1 VDSPPLGKCRTGD
14 AAGHPYGFGDGP
26 ALCETIGC
34 VVKWYIIVRSVRR
47 MNNDRVFQMD
57 FGKVYGLLL
66 DKAGRKGR
74 TKAEVEEVICWLT
87 GYSPAQLEAFRSADL
102 RYGDFFRGAPRLNP
116 NRTLIKGAVCGVRV
130 EEVEDPLMR
139 EIRYLDKLIDELAKG
154 KPMEKILRGQ
164 EETAMWVC
172 PKCGRSF
179 KNAEQSHYCGE
190 PPATIE
196 EYIAAQPE
204 AAREYLR
211 QVNAAIRASVPEAR
225 KKISWSMPTYWK
237 GRNLIQFAAFKRH
250 IGLYPGP
257 EAVEAF
263 AGRLTE
269 YKTSKGTIQLPYNKP
284 LPLELIAE
292 MAKWCEENS

>member
-1 VDSPPLGKCRTGD
+1 
-14 AAGHPYGFGDGP
+14 
-26 ALCETIGC
+26 
-34 VVKWYIIVRSVRR
+34 

-66 DKAGRKGR
+66 DKAVRKGR
-74 TKAEVEEVICWLT
+74 TKAEVDEVICWLT

-154 KPMEKILRGQ
+154 KQMEKILRGQ
-164 EETAMWVC
+164 GETAMWVC

-225 KKISWSMPTYWK
+225 EKISWSMPTYWK